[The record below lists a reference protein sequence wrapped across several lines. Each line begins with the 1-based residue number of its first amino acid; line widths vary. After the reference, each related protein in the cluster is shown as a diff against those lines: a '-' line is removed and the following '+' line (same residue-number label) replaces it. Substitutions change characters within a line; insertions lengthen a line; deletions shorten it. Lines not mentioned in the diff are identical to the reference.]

1 MEQEKFNLSWNEF
14 QSSIGK
20 SLSKIHKDKHFA
32 DVTLACDDGNQIE
45 AHKVILSS
53 SSSFFQ
59 NILLNN
65 PHQHPLLYL
74 KGVKFH
80 NLQSLLQF
88 MYLGQTEVG
97 QGHLEEF
104 MITANDLK
112 VEGLMEK
119 GNNEE
124 KLEEKVGEEILYF
137 DEQLDYRIKDDIK
150 PANDQVLDI
159 LSDEMVENKFHT
171 SDVYVD
177 KTSDGLFPCDQC
189 SYQANRK
196 QNVQQHIQTKHQG
209 ARYICGSCEKD
220 FSKPSH
226 LSRHKKNVHSNII
239 Q

>member
-32 DVTLACDDGNQIE
+32 DVTLACDDGKQIE

-53 SSSFFQ
+53 SSSFFR

-124 KLEEKVGEEILYF
+124 G
-137 DEQLDYRIKDDIK
+137 RIRE
-150 PANDQVLDI
+150 
-159 LSDEMVENKFHT
+159 SR
-171 SDVYVD
+171 
-177 KTSDGLFPCDQC
+177 
-189 SYQANRK
+189 QAAPYS
-196 QNVQQHIQTKHQG
+196 Q
-209 ARYICGSCEKD
+209 
-220 FSKPSH
+220 SH
-226 LSRHKKNVHSNII
+226 LRWISTQSKHGNNIVGR
-239 Q
+239 QGGDQSEDDQL